1 MHFHVLPVGPGRQ
14 HSPHQLVMVTT
25 PVIILVIPDDR
36 HKAEIAPV
44 FMPLLRQRPQVHVL
58 VLAHAPEQG
67 HGVAVPGFLKEF
79 HQAFHLGKAGSGRHQ
94 QQRLV
99 RRRSQAGLAIGQFH
113 RYILAGGERINHL
126 AGRNPVRGSLDVQ
139 FDMLGGGAAGDGEI
153 TGIFPRQDDRKIL
166 TGMEGHIAAPR
177 QLQLNPEHIVT
188 DRAYINYFGCILTGR
203 MVRSCHNGRYLQFQV
218 GQGKRPAHHQP
229 ITHR

>member
-25 PVIILVIPDDR
+25 PVIILVIPDDW

-79 HQAFHLGKAGSGRHQ
+79 HQAFHLSKPVPAATSSNGLSGAAARQALPLGSSTVTSWPEVSASITLRAETQSGEAWMCN
-94 QQRLV
+94 
-99 RRRSQAGLAIGQFH
+99 SICSAAGL
-113 RYILAGGERINHL
+113 LA
-126 AGRNPVRGSLDVQ
+126 
-139 FDMLGGGAAGDGEI
+139 
-153 TGIFPRQDDRKIL
+153 
-166 TGMEGHIAAPR
+166 ME
-177 QLQLNPEHIVT
+177 
-188 DRAYINYFGCILTGR
+188 
-203 MVRSCHNGRYLQFQV
+203 
-218 GQGKRPAHHQP
+218 K
-229 ITHR
+229 